1 MARIAIGGFQ
11 HETNTFAPSL
21 ATLGEFETGDEWPEL
36 TTGPGLPDRVRGM
49 NLPIAGFID
58 EAERS
63 GHRLL
68 PTTWGS
74 ASPSSYVTR
83 HAYEHIAGLILA
95 GLEAARPSNAV
106 YLCLH
111 GAMVTE
117 HLEDGEGELL
127 GRVRSLVGAG
137 VPVVASLDFH
147 SNTTPEM
154 VEHANAL
161 VGYRTYPH
169 IDMADTGRRA
179 ARHLD
184 GLLNGSGAVH
194 KAFRQVPF
202 LIPLNWQCTTSEPMR
217 SIMEMRDAL
226 EGAGVASLTVAAGF
240 PAADIHHCGPS
251 LLGYGRSRDAVERAV
266 SGIAGEIERRESE
279 FEGVL
284 HSPGDGV
291 RRAIEIARTASR
303 PVVIADTQDNPG
315 AGGDSDT
322 TGIAAGARGPRRP
335 AGGARDHG
343 RPRGRARRAPG
354 GGGVRDQHR
363 ARGQVRHSGGCPLRG
378 GVQGRAGRRRAVR
391 GHGADVR
398 RRAHDPRADGV
409 AADPRHPGARG
420 EPQGPARRPGDVPAL
435 RHRAHHPEDHREQE
449 LGALQGRLRAH
460 RLRGPDLRGPGPD
473 GGGPG
478 RAALDPAPVR
488 GAHPPERPPRSAP
501 PEPRA
506 RRPPSHERYRGR
518 VHVEGEGPP
527 LYMVHGIGS
536 RRATWDG
543 LVPALARDFTCVRYD
558 LRGHGESPR
567 PPRRMR
573 STIWWRIWR
582 RCGRRSATRR
592 FTSSDIRWGA

>member
-36 TTGPGLPDRVRGM
+36 TTGAGLPDRVRGM
-49 NLPIAGFID
+49 NLPITGFID

-63 GHRLL
+63 GHRLV

-83 HAYEHIAGLILA
+83 HAYEHIVGLILA
-95 GLEAARPSNAV
+95 GLEAARPFDAV

-111 GAMVTE
+111 GAMVAE

-127 GRVRSLVGAG
+127 GRVRSLVGAD

-147 SNTTPEM
+147 TNTTPEM

-194 KAFRQVPF
+194 KAFRQIPF

-226 EGAGVASLTVAAGF
+226 EGADVTSLSVAAGF

-251 LLGYGRSRDAVERAV
+251 LFGYGRSPEAVERAIED
-266 SGIAGEIERRESE
+266 IAREIERRESE
-279 FEGVL
+279 FDGDL
-284 HSPGDGV
+284 HSPHDGV
-291 RRAIEIARTASR
+291 RRAIAIAGTASG

-322 TGIAAGARGPRRP
+322 TGMLRALVDNDAPRAALGMMVDPEAALAAHQAGVGSAINIALGGKSGIPGDAPFEAEFRVERIGDGQFAGTGPMY
-335 AGGARDHG
+335 GGARMTLGPMASLRIRDIQVLVGSRKAQLADQAMYRHCG
-343 RPRGRARRAPG
+343 IEPTTRKIVVNKSSVHFRADFEPIACEVLVCVAPG
-354 GGGVRDQHR
+354 PMVADPGALPWTRLRSGVR
-363 ARGQVRHSGGCPLRG
+363 VRPN
-378 GVQGRAGRRRAVR
+378 
-391 GHGADVR
+391 GA
-398 RRAHDPRADGV
+398 AFG
-409 AADPRHPGARG
+409 AA
-420 EPQGPARRPGDVPAL
+420 
-435 RHRAHHPEDHREQE
+435 
-449 LGALQGRLRAH
+449 
-460 RLRGPDLRGPGPD
+460 
-473 GGGPG
+473 
-478 RAALDPAPVR
+478 
-488 GAHPPERPPRSAP
+488 
-501 PEPRA
+501 
-506 RRPPSHERYRGR
+506 
-518 VHVEGEGPP
+518 
-527 LYMVHGIGS
+527 
-536 RRATWDG
+536 
-543 LVPALARDFTCVRYD
+543 
-558 LRGHGESPR
+558 
-567 PPRRMR
+567 
-573 STIWWRIWR
+573 
-582 RCGRRSATRR
+582 
-592 FTSSDIRWGA
+592 

>member
-63 GHRLL
+63 GNRLL

-95 GLEAARPSNAV
+95 GLEAARPFDAV

-127 GRVRSLVGAG
+127 RRVRSLVGAG
-137 VPVVASLDFH
+137 IPVVASLDFH

-194 KAFRQVPF
+194 RAFRQVPF

-226 EGAGVASLTVAAGF
+226 EGADVASLTVAAGF

-251 LLGYGRSRDAVERAV
+251 LFGYGRSRDAVERAV
-266 SGIAGEIERRESE
+266 AEIASEIERRESE

-284 HSPGDGV
+284 HSPDDGV
-291 RRAIEIARTASR
+291 RRAIEIAGAAHR

-322 TGIAAGARGPRRP
+322 TGMLRALVDHDAPRAALGMMVDPEAALAAHQAGAGSAINIALGGKSGIPGDAPFAAEFRVEQVGDGQFAGTGPMY
-335 AGGARDHG
+335 GGARMTLGPMASLRIRDIQVLVGSRKAQLADQAMYRHCG
-343 RPRGRARRAPG
+343 IEPTARKIIVNKSSVHFRADFEPIASEVLICVAPG
-354 GGGVRDQHR
+354 PMVADPGALPWTRLRSGVRTR
-363 ARGQVRHSGGCPLRG
+363 PNGSAF
-378 GVQGRAGRRRAVR
+378 
-391 GHGADVR
+391 GA
-398 RRAHDPRADGV
+398 A
-409 AADPRHPGARG
+409 
-420 EPQGPARRPGDVPAL
+420 
-435 RHRAHHPEDHREQE
+435 
-449 LGALQGRLRAH
+449 
-460 RLRGPDLRGPGPD
+460 
-473 GGGPG
+473 
-478 RAALDPAPVR
+478 
-488 GAHPPERPPRSAP
+488 
-501 PEPRA
+501 
-506 RRPPSHERYRGR
+506 
-518 VHVEGEGPP
+518 
-527 LYMVHGIGS
+527 
-536 RRATWDG
+536 
-543 LVPALARDFTCVRYD
+543 
-558 LRGHGESPR
+558 
-567 PPRRMR
+567 
-573 STIWWRIWR
+573 
-582 RCGRRSATRR
+582 
-592 FTSSDIRWGA
+592 